1 MKVVLRTDVNGLG
14 YKGDIVSISDGY
26 AQNKLIPQGLAYLA
40 TAGAEK
46 EAEKM
51 RQARE
56 LRASEEKAMAE
67 EMASRMENETLTIA
81 MNAGEGG
88 KLFGSVSAT
97 DISEALSDQKNI
109 TIDKKLITIAE
120 SIKEIGTYQVD
131 VKPHPDVEF
140 TISLDVVTETN

>member
-1 MKVVLRTDVNGLG
+1 MKVVLRTDVAGLG

-40 TAGAEK
+40 TVGAEK

-67 EMASRMENETLTIA
+67 EIASRMENETLTIA

>member
-1 MKVVLRTDVNGLG
+1 MKVVLRTDVDGLG

-26 AQNKLIPQGLAYLA
+26 AQNKLIPQGLAHLA
-40 TAGAEK
+40 TTGAEK

-56 LRASEEKAMAE
+56 LRASEERAMAE
-67 EMASRMENETLTIA
+67 EMATRMENETLTIA

-109 TIDKKLITIAE
+109 TIDKKLVTIAE
-120 SIKEIGTYQVD
+120 SIKEIGTYQIGI
-131 VKPHPDVEF
+131 KPHPDVEF
-140 TISLDVVTETN
+140 TISLAVVAESS

>member
-1 MKVVLRTDVNGLG
+1 M
-14 YKGDIVSISDGY
+14 
-26 AQNKLIPQGLAYLA
+26 AYLA

-67 EMASRMENETLTIA
+67 EMATRMENETLTITV
-81 MNAGEGG
+81 NAGEGG

-109 TIDKKLITIAE
+109 TIDKKLITIDE
-120 SIKEIGTYQVD
+120 SIKEVGTYQV
-131 VKPHPDVEF
+131 VIKPHSDVEF
-140 TISLDVVTETN
+140 SVSLDVVAESN

>member
-1 MKVVLRTDVNGLG
+1 MKVVLRTDVDGLG
-14 YKGDIVSISDGY
+14 YKEDIVSISDGY

-67 EMASRMENETLTIA
+67 EMASRMESETLTIA

>member
-1 MKVVLRTDVNGLG
+1 MKVVLRTDVDGLG

-26 AQNKLIPQGLAYLA
+26 AQNKLFPQGLAYLA

>member
-1 MKVVLRTDVNGLG
+1 MKVVLRTDVDGLG

-109 TIDKKLITIAE
+109 TIDKKLITVAQ
-120 SIKEIGTYQVD
+120 SIKEIGIYQVE

-140 TISLDVVTETN
+140 TISLDVVAESN

>member
-1 MKVVLRTDVNGLG
+1 MKVVLRTDVDGLG

-40 TAGAEK
+40 TTGAEK

>member
-1 MKVVLRTDVNGLG
+1 MKVVLRTDVDGLG

-97 DISEALSDQKNI
+97 DIGEALSDQKNI

>member
-1 MKVVLRTDVNGLG
+1 
-14 YKGDIVSISDGY
+14 
-26 AQNKLIPQGLAYLA
+26 
-40 TAGAEK
+40 
-46 EAEKM
+46 
-51 RQARE
+51 
-56 LRASEEKAMAE
+56 MAK
-67 EMASRMENETLTIA
+67 EMATRMENETLTIA

-140 TISLDVVTETN
+140 TISLDVVAESN

>member
-1 MKVVLRTDVNGLG
+1 MKVVLRTDVDGLG
-14 YKGDIVSISDGY
+14 YKGDIVLISDGY

-67 EMASRMENETLTIA
+67 EMASRMESETLTIA

-120 SIKEIGTYQVD
+120 SIKEIGTYQVE

>member
-1 MKVVLRTDVNGLG
+1 MKVVLRTDVDGLG
-14 YKGDIVSISDGY
+14 YKGDIVLISDGY

-81 MNAGEGG
+81 MIAGEGC

>member
-1 MKVVLRTDVNGLG
+1 MKVVLRTDVDGLG

-67 EMASRMENETLTIA
+67 EIASRMENETLTIA

>member
-1 MKVVLRTDVNGLG
+1 MKVVLRTDVDGLG

-88 KLFGSVSAT
+88 KLFGSVSAI

-140 TISLDVVTETN
+140 SISLDVVTETN

>member
-1 MKVVLRTDVNGLG
+1 MKVVLRTDVDGLG
-14 YKGDIVSISDGY
+14 YKGDIVLISDGY

-51 RQARE
+51 RQSRE

-109 TIDKKLITIAE
+109 TIDKKLITVAQ
-120 SIKEIGTYQVD
+120 SIKEIGTYQVE

>member
-97 DISEALSDQKNI
+97 DISDALSDQKNI

>member
-1 MKVVLRTDVNGLG
+1 MKVVLRTDVDGLG

-26 AQNKLIPQGLAYLA
+26 AQNKLIPQGVAYLA

>member
-56 LRASEEKAMAE
+56 LRASEEKAMAK
-67 EMASRMENETLTIA
+67 EMATRMENETLTIA

>member
-1 MKVVLRTDVNGLG
+1 MKVVLRTDVDGLG
-14 YKGDIVSISDGY
+14 YKGDIVLISDGY
-26 AQNKLIPQGLAYLA
+26 AQNKLIPQGLAHLA

-56 LRASEEKAMAE
+56 LRASEERAMAE
-67 EMASRMENETLTIA
+67 EMATRMENETLTIA

-109 TIDKKLITIAE
+109 TIDKKLVTIAE
-120 SIKEIGTYQVD
+120 SIKEIGTYQIGI
-131 VKPHPDVEF
+131 KPHPDVEF
-140 TISLDVVTETN
+140 TISLAVVAESS

>member
-88 KLFGSVSAT
+88 KLFGSVSAI